1 MSTDNISY
9 VVTAPFAVRPVPPHF
24 QVEAIAEIVTTRN
37 RHIGA
42 GDVVL
47 IDPTQSPD
55 DDQMVLVGNSIVA
68 FSGQQHDGVVTG
80 FISDAI

>member
-1 MSTDNISY
+1 MKTDNISY
-9 VVTAPFAVRPVPPHF
+9 FVTAPFAVRPVPPYF
-24 QVEAIAEIVTTRN
+24 QVEATVEIVTTRN

-42 GDVVL
+42 GDVIL

-55 DDQMVLVGNSIVA
+55 DDQMVLVGNAIVA

-80 FISDAI
+80 FMSESI